1 MAEPIAYWE
10 GTWIP
15 RSELTI
21 PLNDAGFILGTTIAE
36 QCRTFNGKVF
46 RLDQHLDRL
55 WKSLEIVD
63 VQSPE
68 SRQSLIDVIHQII
81 EHNYALLPP
90 GADLGVTIFVTPGS
104 MDQLYRPHKTG
115 RLAVHTQM
123 VAFGTFASL
132 YEVGQPLIV
141 PRTRQ
146 TPVDCWPRELKVRSR
161 VHYYLA
167 DLEAKREDPNA
178 RAVLLDQDG
187 YVMEATTANIAK
199 YHPDTG
205 LELPPADLVLPGISI
220 ATLEKLADELAIP
233 VTHRQLTPEDFATA
247 DEVLLTS
254 TSPCIVPCNQW
265 NGKPISVGKPGP
277 IFKRLIGAWEEMVGM
292 DVRKQAERFAKA

>member
-1 MAEPIAYWE
+1 MAQSIAYWE

-15 RSELTI
+15 RNELTI
-21 PLNDAGFILGTTIAE
+21 PLNDSGFQLGTTIAE

-68 SRQSLIDVIHQII
+68 SRESLIDVIHQII
-81 EHNYALLPP
+81 EHNYPLLPA
-90 GADLGVTIFVTPGS
+90 GADLGVTIFITPGS

-123 VAFGTFASL
+123 VAFETFAGL
-132 YEVGQPLIV
+132 YEAGQPLIV
-141 PRTRQ
+141 PKTRQ

-205 LELPPADLVLPGISI
+205 LELPPEDLVLPGISI

-233 VTHRQLTPEDFATA
+233 VRHRQLTPDDFATA

-277 IFKRLIGAWEEMVGM
+277 IFKRLISAWEEMVGV
-292 DVRKQAERFAKA
+292 DIRKQAERFAKS

>member
-1 MAEPIAYWE
+1 MAQPIAYWE

-15 RSELTI
+15 RNELTI
-21 PLNDAGFILGTTIAE
+21 PLNDSGFQLGTTIAE

-55 WKSLEIVD
+55 WKSLEIIG

-68 SRQSLIDVIHQII
+68 SRESLVDVIHQII
-81 EHNYALLPP
+81 EHNYPLLPT
-90 GADLGVTIFVTPGS
+90 GADLGITIFVTPGS

-123 VAFGTFASL
+123 VAFNTFAGL

-141 PRTRQ
+141 PKTRQ

-178 RAVLLDQDG
+178 RAVLLDHDG

-233 VTHRQLTPEDFATA
+233 VRHRQLTPEDFATA

-277 IFKRLIGAWEEMVGM
+277 VFKRLISAWEEMVGV
-292 DVRKQAERFAKA
+292 DIRKQAERFAKS

>member
-1 MAEPIAYWE
+1 MAQPIAYWE
-10 GTWIP
+10 GTWVP
-15 RSELTI
+15 RNELTI
-21 PLNDAGFILGTTIAE
+21 PLNDAGFQLGTTIAE

-55 WKSLEIVD
+55 WKSLEILD

-68 SRQSLIDVIHQII
+68 SRESLIDVIHQII
-81 EHNYALLPP
+81 EHNYPLLPN
-90 GADLGVTIFVTPGS
+90 GADLGITIFITPGS
-104 MDQLYRPHKTG
+104 MDQAYRPHKTG

-123 VAFGTFASL
+123 VAFDTFASL
-132 YEVGQPLIV
+132 YEVGQPLFV

-146 TPVDCWPRELKVRSR
+146 TPIDCWPRDLKVRSR

-167 DLEAKREDPNA
+167 DLEAKREDPSA
-178 RAVLLDQDG
+178 RAVLLDHEG

-233 VTHRQLTPEDFATA
+233 ITHRQLTPEDFATA

-277 IFKRLIGAWEEMVGM
+277 IFKQLIAAWEEMVGV
-292 DVRKQAERFAKA
+292 DIRKQAEHFAKM

>member
-10 GTWIP
+10 GTWKP
-15 RSELTI
+15 HRELTI
-21 PLNDAGFILGTTIAE
+21 PLNDAGFQLGTTVAE
-36 QCRTFNGKVF
+36 QLRTFNGKIF

-55 WKSLEIVD
+55 WRSLEILG

-68 SRQSLIDVIHQII
+68 SRESLTDVVHQII
-81 EHNYALLPP
+81 EHNFPLLPA
-90 GADLGVTIFVTPGS
+90 GADLGVSIFVTPGPLEQVS
-104 MDQLYRPHKTG
+104 RPHKTG

-123 VAFGTFASL
+123 VAFKTFAHL
-132 YEVGQPLIV
+132 YEAGQPLIV
-141 PRTRQ
+141 PSTRQ
-146 TPVDCWPRELKVRSR
+146 TPVECWPRELKVRSR

-167 DLEAKREDPNA
+167 DLEAKREDPTA
-178 RAVLLDQDG
+178 RAVLLDMDG

-199 YHPDTG
+199 YHPNTG
-205 LELPPADLVLPGISI
+205 LELPPAELVLPGISI
-220 ATLEKLADELAIP
+220 ATLTELAKRLDIP

-254 TSPCIVPCNQW
+254 TSPCVIPCNTW

-277 IFKRLIGAWEEMVGM
+277 IFKQLIEAWEEMVGLN
-292 DVRKQAERFAKA
+292 VREQALRFAT